1 MTKRIIL
8 CVLCLMMIASA
19 CLAEELPAKATCYKI
34 KLNRNIPEKTM
45 KQVFAEYMVPGCEV
59 EYDEYRASCPSLIN
73 GGTGC
78 FLTYPEIEESERVSA
93 CREIAEKLLHTV
105 YPDQEPEL
113 ISAMPLRDNLL
124 HNLYDFTTFEWK
136 EGQWY
141 YLGHPLTHELEG
153 VLKASYNDYTDFRKQ
168 IEETDPSWILL
179 QYHPGAV
186 DGLPVGMDWP
196 DSEYNMPHCMS
207 TFIFDGEK
215 HLISVFLGGS
225 FTMTPGKEKEIRIT
239 KEEALQLAR
248 EYNAKENATGQSY
261 RGYDWGEDHTSEA
274 YNLLLQ
280 TLGYSSLRSEM
291 ALEEDSGC
299 LVMAVNQ
306 KGQLEP
312 AWEFAESYRV
322 LADGKVIKEHQFATG
337 YYFYLSAEDGKLI
350 R

>member
-1 MTKRIIL
+1 
-8 CVLCLMMIASA
+8 MMIASA

-153 VLKASYNDYTDFRKQ
+153 VLKASYND
-168 IEETDPSWILL
+168 
-179 QYHPGAV
+179 
-186 DGLPVGMDWP
+186 
-196 DSEYNMPHCMS
+196 
-207 TFIFDGEK
+207 
-215 HLISVFLGGS
+215 
-225 FTMTPGKEKEIRIT
+225 
-239 KEEALQLAR
+239 
-248 EYNAKENATGQSY
+248 
-261 RGYDWGEDHTSEA
+261 
-274 YNLLLQ
+274 
-280 TLGYSSLRSEM
+280 
-291 ALEEDSGC
+291 
-299 LVMAVNQ
+299 
-306 KGQLEP
+306 
-312 AWEFAESYRV
+312 
-322 LADGKVIKEHQFATG
+322 
-337 YYFYLSAEDGKLI
+337 
-350 R
+350 